1 MDFYLSQIVMW
12 GCNFAP
18 RGWMA
23 CNGQQLSIAQNTAL
37 FSLLGTTFGGNGQ
50 TTFGLPDLRGRAPVH
65 FGQGAGLATNWALG
79 QTGGTESVT
88 LTQNQMPMHT
98 HAATATST
106 STTTATL
113 HAETSQAD
121 ARNPLAKMLATPP
134 AAAQIYADPIPA
146 DNKAMAPD
154 SITATTATTTTVTVN
169 PAGGSQP
176 FGLIQPSL
184 AVNFCICTEGLFPS
198 RN

>member
-12 GCNFAP
+12 GLGFAP

-23 CNGQQLSIAQNTAL
+23 CNGQLLSIAQNTAL
-37 FSLLGTTFGGNGQ
+37 FSLLGTTYGGDGQ
-50 TTFGLPDLRGRAPVH
+50 TTFALPDMRGRAPVH
-65 FGQGAGLATNWALG
+65 FGQGRGLSTNWVLG
-79 QTGGTESVT
+79 QAAGAESTT
-88 LTQNQMPMHT
+88 LTQTQMPMHT
-98 HAATATST
+98 HSATATST

-113 HAETSQAD
+113 HAESTQAD

-134 AAAQIYADPIPA
+134 ANAQVYADPIPA
-146 DNKAMAPD
+146 DDKAMAPG
-154 SITATTATTTTVTVN
+154 SIIASTDTTTTVTVN

-176 FGLIQPSL
+176 FSLMQPAL
-184 AVNFCICTEGLFPS
+184 AVNFCICTDGLFPS